1 MRFANAARHI
11 FPCPHRIVKPDG
23 GWRGRET
30 LRAHSVLAMRTSA
43 PKPITPPPSPCLHPQ
58 SLIPMTQAVM
68 RINTIWYALRWFL
81 LPYPRCVRFASGS
94 MQDDKRSGGPQGAGP
109 YGSQFK
115 VAIPRLPARRAP
127 PPTTP
132 KSRQRDRVQR
142 ACRNCH
148 KRSGS
153 SIDTASTC
161 PPHQPSNQLH
171 QRSNAA
177 AAFPAATIAKRQTRP
192 VFTSGPEEIV

>member
-1 MRFANAARHI
+1 MSRWQKSDQVHTSFANPARNLFMSPPI
-11 FPCPHRIVKPDG
+11 
-23 GWRGRET
+23 REPGHTRRCRVT
-30 LRAHSVLAMRTSA
+30 LRASSVLAMRTSA
-43 PKPITPPPSPCLHPQ
+43 PKPITQLPSPCLHPQ

-81 LPYPRCVRFASGS
+81 LPYPRSLRFASGP
-94 MQDDKRSGGPQGAGP
+94 MQDDRRSGGPQGAGP

-153 SIDTASTC
+153 KSRTLPVNSASI
-161 PPHQPSNQLH
+161 
-171 QRSNAA
+171 
-177 AAFPAATIAKRQTRP
+177 I
-192 VFTSGPEEIV
+192 